1 MMRKFSLG
9 TVALVCLFALGGC
22 EGAKQELGLTRSPP
36 DEFAVVKRAPL
47 EMPPEYTLRAPQP
60 GAPRPQEQAVAEQ
73 ARAALLGQE
82 YTPQAA
88 AGGSGLAA
96 GEAALLNSAN
106 AGSMPNIRQV
116 VDSEAATMRREN
128 EPVVKKILNIGK
140 DQEPAATI
148 VDPEAE
154 AARLQKNAAEGKPAT
169 EGETPVIQ
177 D

>member
-9 TVALVCLFALGGC
+9 TVAIVCLLTLGGC
-22 EGAKQELGLTRSPP
+22 ENAKQELGLTRSPP

-47 EMPPEYTLRAPQP
+47 EMPPEFALRAPQP

-73 ARAALLGQE
+73 ARAALLGQ
-82 YTPQAA
+82 TATQQTAA
-88 AGGSGLAA
+88 GSGLAA
-96 GEAALLNSAN
+96 GEVALLDSAN
-106 AGSMPNIRQV
+106 AAAMPNIRQV
-116 VDSEAATMRREN
+116 VDKEAASMRREN

-140 DQEPAATI
+140 DQKPAATI

-177 D
+177 N